1 MADPF
6 AAADAVIFA
15 KFGVAATWKA
25 AGTGPDVACTV
36 VRERPSVDA
45 VAFGGSMRRDAQI
58 VSVRGS
64 EVATPAKDDTVTI
77 GAEVLTVR
85 SVRQDS
91 QALMFICE
99 C

>member
-1 MADPF
+1 MTDPF

-36 VRERPSVDA
+36 VRERPSVEA
-45 VAFGGSMRRDAQI
+45 VAYGGSMLRDAQV
-58 VSVRGS
+58 VSVRGT
-64 EVATPAKDDTVTI
+64 EVAAPAKDDTVTI
-77 GAEVLTVR
+77 GAEVLRVR
-85 SVRQDS
+85 AVRQDS
-91 QALMFICE
+91 QALIFICE